1 MIRTLEIRDLVVI
14 ERAELAPAPGLTAIT
29 GESGAGKTVLT
40 QALGLLAGGRADP
53 SAVRPGA
60 SHALVQAEVVLPD
73 GFWDALPDGD
83 PAQSLRELVEDERE
97 VSLARRVPAEGRA
110 RGLVDGQF
118 TTRDG
123 VASLARATMR
133 FSGQGESRT
142 LTGARAQ
149 LAALDAFAG
158 PEVHALS
165 ASLATLRRRL
175 AALDQELAS
184 RRARRAAAEREKGDL
199 EALIA
204 DVEALAPDASE
215 ERSLRAER
223 ERLRHSER
231 LAEAVSAA
239 AEEISPESGDGGAL
253 DRVGA
258 AHKSV
263 ADMAEID
270 PALAGLAGELG
281 GVQAVLQEASLTLHG
296 YLDGLDAEPGRLDVI
311 EARLSEYDRLG
322 ERIAPG
328 AEALLARA
336 DEARQRLADLADGG
350 ARDDELTAQ
359 RGALAREA
367 ADAAGEL
374 RARRQAAAGPMAE
387 AIEAELAGLAMED
400 ARVRIELGEREGE
413 PPHDVCTI
421 WLRANPGLPEAP
433 LADAASG
440 GELSRV
446 LLAIH
451 GISAMSGG
459 GAWVFDEVDA
469 GLGGATATAVGEK
482 LRALAER
489 VQVIVI
495 THLPQVAAGADRHY
509 RLDKG
514 RDEGGVARTRI
525 APLEGEELVAEL
537 CRMLGGEDG
546 DAGARRHA
554 EELLARR
561 RGGPEAR
568 SA

>member
-14 ERAELAPAPGLTAIT
+14 EQAELSPAPGLTAIT

-40 QALGLLAGGRADP
+40 QALGLLAGGKADS

-60 SHALVQAEVVLPD
+60 SHALVQAEVVLPE
-73 GFWDALPDGD
+73 GYWDALPDGD
-83 PAQSLRELVEDERE
+83 PAQALRELVEDERE

-123 VASLARATMR
+123 VAALARATMR
-133 FSGQGESRT
+133 FSGQGESRR
-142 LTGARAQ
+142 LTESRAQ

-158 PEVHALS
+158 SEVHELS
-165 ASLATLRRRL
+165 ADLAGLRRRL
-175 AALDQELAS
+175 AALDQELAG
-184 RRARRAAAEREKGDL
+184 RRARREAAEREKDDL
-199 EALIA
+199 AALIA
-204 DVEALAPDASE
+204 DVEALAPEPAE
-215 ERSLRAER
+215 EEDLRAER

-231 LAEAVSAA
+231 LAETVSAA
-239 AEEISPESGDGGAL
+239 VEGISPEAGDDGAL
-253 DRVGA
+253 DQVGR
-258 AHKSV
+258 AHKGV
-263 ADMAEID
+263 AEMAEID
-270 PALAGLAGELG
+270 PTLAMLAGELSG
-281 GVQAVLQEASLTLHG
+281 AQAVLQEAALSLRG

-311 EARLSEYDRLG
+311 EGRLAEYDRLG

-350 ARDDELTAQ
+350 IRDDELNAERATVV
-359 RGALAREA
+359 RRA

-374 RARRQAAAGPMAE
+374 RARRMSAAGPMAE
-387 AIEAELAGLAMED
+387 AIQGELAGLAMED
-400 ARVRIELGEREGE
+400 ARVRIELGERDGD
-413 PPHDVCTI
+413 PPHDLCTI
-421 WLRANPGLPEAP
+421 WLQANPGLPEAP

-451 GISAMSGG
+451 GISAISSG
-459 GAWVFDEVDA
+459 GAWIFDEVDS

-514 RDEGGVARTRI
+514 RDAGGIARTRI
-525 APLEGEELVAEL
+525 APLADEELVGEL
-537 CRMLGGEDG
+537 CRMLGADDG

-554 EELLARR
+554 EELLARHAER
-561 RGGPEAR
+561 PA
-568 SA
+568 